1 MAKQARF
8 EGDSLVARNR
18 VLRKT
23 KVIATIG
30 PACDSLETIKAMIR
44 AGMNVARLNFSHGT
58 HEEHRKHLETI
69 RQASRE
75 LDANIAIM
83 LDTKGMEIRTG
94 RLHGGAATLTTGHPF
109 TLFTD
114 DCIGDERGVRTTFTS
129 LTDNVVPGAKVLLD
143 DGVIELVVKSIA
155 GNQIHCEI
163 TRGGVL
169 GDRKGVNLPGT
180 VLARGEMSIEN
191 RDDLHFAVEHDIV
204 YIAASFVRSA
214 TEVLE
219 IRSLLEER
227 GANIPIIAKIENRE
241 GVENLEEI
249 VAAAN
254 GTMVARG
261 DLGVEVPVQE
271 VPMIQKKIIRTTV
284 MNGKPVITAT
294 QMLDSMVRNPVPT
307 RAEVSDVANAIL
319 DGTSAVMLSGET
331 AAGAYPVEAVRT
343 MAALALQAEASLAEY
358 GHLQH
363 IISEPAHVVTE
374 AVSQAAISM
383 ADHLEAVA
391 IVTLTETG
399 FSARSL
405 SKYRPDCPIL
415 AITVSPDV
423 VRKLSMN
430 WGVTAM
436 LFEGERSDE
445 EMLQFAVRR
454 GQQLGYI
461 RSGDVVVTTAGID
474 QKQGSTN
481 SIRVITVED

>member
-1 MAKQARF
+1 M
-8 EGDSLVARNR
+8 ARNR

-58 HEEHRKHLETI
+58 HEEHRKRLEMI

-75 LDANIAIM
+75 LDANVAIM

-94 RLHGGAATLTTGHPF
+94 RLQGGEATLTTGKPF
-109 TLFTD
+109 TLYAD
-114 DCIGDERGVRTTFTS
+114 DRIGDQHGVRTSYPS
-129 LTDNVVPGAKVLLD
+129 LIDNVVPGAKVLLD
-143 DGVIELVVKSIA
+143 DGVMELVVKRIA
-155 GNQIHCEI
+155 GDQIECEI

-180 VLARGEMSIEN
+180 LLARGAMSAEN
-191 RDDLHFAVEHDIV
+191 REDLHFAVEHDIV
-204 YIAASFVRSA
+204 YVAASFVRSA
-214 TEVLE
+214 AEVFE
-219 IRSLLEER
+219 IRNLLEEQ

-241 GVENLEEI
+241 GVENLDEI

-261 DLGVEVPVQE
+261 DLGVEMPVQE

-294 QMLDSMVRNPVPT
+294 QMLDSMIRNPVPT

-343 MAALALQAEASLAEY
+343 MAALALRAEASLHEY

-363 IISEPAHVVTE
+363 TIPEPANIVTE
-374 AVSQAAISM
+374 AVSQAAIAM
-383 ADHLEAVA
+383 ADHLEAAA

-399 FSARSL
+399 FTSRSI
-405 SKYRPDCPIL
+405 SKYRPDCPIF

-423 VRKLSMN
+423 VRKLAMN

-436 LFEGERSDE
+436 LYEGARSDE
-445 EMLQFAVRR
+445 EMFRFAVRR
-454 GQQLGYI
+454 GRQLGYI
-461 RSGDVVVTTAGID
+461 HAGDVVVATAGVD
-474 QKQGSTN
+474 QKHGSTN
-481 SIRVITVED
+481 AIRVITVDD